1 MKNRI
6 ITFILIGFLTA
17 GIGIIQ
23 AQQSS
28 ETPTPTSSPTTPS
41 PTIIATINPIPQLIL
56 PNIKNIDAKDLRQSL
71 SINEIKGRFI
81 CKIVGGCPNVEN
93 KGEMEILIKAA
104 EVTAVTNNYLTIK
117 IFGIDYNVDV
127 SKAKILRYQWTGA
140 ELDDFSVG
148 DIVNIYGFLNQD
160 DLHLIHAQT
169 VRNISL
175 QKHITVFGGVIQ
187 NPENNTFLLI
197 TEKSG
202 NIKIVVNNDTKIIR
216 VESVACIMIYP
227 PVNCP
232 QSTSTIISFSD
243 LKDGERA
250 IVRGE
255 WDKTNNQ
262 SIAEQ
267 IIVGNDGRLFF
278 NKKLDLDIENIKPQN
293 GLKEEIKNQIKSLQE
308 RIKELREQMRMQL
321 FQ

>member
-127 SKAKILRYQWTGA
+127 SKAKILRYQWTGV

>member
-104 EVTAVTNNYLTIK
+104 EVTTVTNNYLTIK

>member
-127 SKAKILRYQWTGA
+127 SKAKILRYQWIGA